1 MKKLKRILRPLGIAL
16 AVIGV
21 MVALGF
27 VERTTDRTPIT
38 DLDVVVQGTEGNHFI
53 DERTVRQEIL
63 DQGTDVVGSPTA
75 SVDITRIEE
84 RLAAIPSVAKAEV
97 YHTMDGRLH
106 ARVEQRVPIV
116 RVIEPDGGSYYID
129 PEQTEELYQWLDGIP
144 GLEDHEISIHG
155 HTDDIGGKEYNQVL
169 SQFRSERAFQKLIEK
184 GIPKEQILL
193 KDFGELNPL
202 YDNNTWEGRRKN
214 RRVDIIVKP
223 LVL

>member
-1 MKKLKRILRPLGIAL
+1 MRPIILFSFFLSPLL
-16 AVIGV
+16 AQIYAQPGK
-21 MVALGF
+21 
-27 VERTTDRTPIT
+27 DP
-38 DLDVVVQGTEGNHFI
+38 
-53 DERTVRQEIL
+53 
-63 DQGTDVVGSPTA
+63 
-75 SVDITRIEE
+75 
-84 RLAAIPSVAKAEV
+84 
-97 YHTMDGRLH
+97 
-106 ARVEQRVPIV
+106 
-116 RVIEPDGGSYYID
+116 EPYYIFSIYFGGGSYYID
-129 PEQTEELYQWLDGIP
+129 PEQTEGLYQWLDGIP

>member
-1 MKKLKRILRPLGIAL
+1 MRPTLIFFSCLLPLFAHLQAQPG
-16 AVIGV
+16 
-21 MVALGF
+21 
-27 VERTTDRTPIT
+27 EDP
-38 DLDVVVQGTEGNHFI
+38 
-53 DERTVRQEIL
+53 
-63 DQGTDVVGSPTA
+63 
-75 SVDITRIEE
+75 
-84 RLAAIPSVAKAEV
+84 
-97 YHTMDGRLH
+97 
-106 ARVEQRVPIV
+106 
-116 RVIEPDGGSYYID
+116 EPYYLFSIYFGGGSYYID
-129 PEQTEELYQWLDGIP
+129 PEQTEALYEWLDGIP

-169 SQFRSERAFQKLIEK
+169 SQFRSEQAFQKLIEK